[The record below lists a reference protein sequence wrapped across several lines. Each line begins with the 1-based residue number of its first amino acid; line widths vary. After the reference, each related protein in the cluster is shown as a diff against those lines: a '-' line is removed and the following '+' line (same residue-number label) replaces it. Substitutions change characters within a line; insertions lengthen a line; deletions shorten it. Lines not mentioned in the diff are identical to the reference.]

1 MVMLE
6 RQDIINYL
14 SENKSFFREKYF
26 VDKIGLIGSYARND
40 YDQNSDI
47 DLVVYFL
54 PEANNNRIFRL
65 YIDLQEKISSQ
76 LNKHIDIIANGK
88 VLPAFKEMI
97 NNDIIYV

>member
-1 MVMLE
+1 MLE
-6 RQDIINYL
+6 RQDIIKYL
-14 SENKSFFREKYF
+14 SENKQFFREKYF

-47 DLVVYFL
+47 DLVIYFL

-76 LNKHIDIIANGK
+76 LKKQVDIIANGK

-97 NNDIIYV
+97 NNEIIYV

>member
-1 MVMLE
+1 MLE

-14 SENKSFFREKYF
+14 SENKQLFRERYF
-26 VDKIGLIGSYARND
+26 VDKIGIIGSYARND
-40 YDQNSDI
+40 YQHNSDI

-76 LNKHIDIIANGK
+76 LNKQVDIISNGK
-88 VLPAFKEMI
+88 VLPAFKEVI
-97 NNDIIYV
+97 ENDIIYV

>member
-1 MVMLE
+1 MLD

-14 SENKSFFREKYF
+14 TKNKQFFRENYF

-40 YDQNSDI
+40 YDNNSDV

-65 YIDLQEKISSQ
+65 YLKLQEKISTQ
-76 LNKHIDIIANGK
+76 LNKKFDIIANGK

-97 NNDIIYV
+97 DNEIIYV

>member
-1 MVMLE
+1 MIMLE

-14 SENKSFFREKYF
+14 SENKKLFREKYF

-54 PEANNNRIFRL
+54 PEAKNNRIFRL

-76 LNKHIDIIANGK
+76 LNKQIDIIANGK

-97 NNDIIYV
+97 NNDVIYV

>member
-14 SENKSFFREKYF
+14 AENKQFFREKYF
-26 VDKIGLIGSYARND
+26 VHKIGLIGSYARND

-88 VLPAFKEMI
+88 VLPAFKETI
-97 NNDIIYV
+97 DNEIIYV